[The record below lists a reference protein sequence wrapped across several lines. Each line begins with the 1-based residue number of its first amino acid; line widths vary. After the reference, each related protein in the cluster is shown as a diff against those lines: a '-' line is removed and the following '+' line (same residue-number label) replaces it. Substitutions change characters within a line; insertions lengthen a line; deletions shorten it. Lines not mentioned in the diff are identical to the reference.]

1 MTQSCGSAGAAER
14 ALSRKTGGK
23 PMVIGLLDHMG
34 YGNLGDAAVQE
45 SVIANIRKRLPN
57 TQFVGFSLIPGDTT
71 KRHGIPAYPILRWYP
86 RLEPAGTQATDRETV
101 KSTLKSVLKRAPRLY
116 ALAKLPLEAVREV
129 VFWARSYRA
138 LRTLDLLIISG
149 GGQLGELWRGPWS
162 HPYTIL
168 KFSLLAKLAR
178 RKLYFLNVGAGPLRH
193 PLSRVFVRWAVGC
206 ADYLSFRDDDSA
218 DLIRSLGVKSKI
230 HVYPDPAY
238 ALDVGNHAR
247 SVPRNS
253 STPVV
258 GLNPIGFCDSRIWP
272 RKNDLAYHEY
282 LRKITQ
288 FSVWLLMQGYDLRVF
303 TTDPSVDGLAIDDLR
318 AQLSLRLTPEMLNR
332 AFGPPAWGVDDV
344 LQVMSACDFIVT
356 PKFHGIIFSQLLGKP
371 VIALSY
377 HRKMDVAMREVD
389 QGRFCADIERFD
401 SDWLTAAFLALTDES
416 SGIRMAQETAVGA
429 RVATLTR
436 QFDNLFLNDA
446 SPGPDEAPRDTKR
459 LAQTA

>member
-1 MTQSCGSAGAAER
+1 
-14 ALSRKTGGK
+14 
-23 PMVIGLLDHMG
+23 MVIGLLDHMG

-45 SVIANIRKRLPN
+45 SVIANIRKRVPN
-57 TQFVGFSLIPGDTT
+57 PQFIGFSLIPGDTT

-86 RLEPAGTQATDRETV
+86 RLDQDGTQVTDREAAR
-101 KSTLKSVLKRAPRLY
+101 STLKSVLKRAPRLY
-116 ALAKLPLEAVREV
+116 ALAKLPLEAVREA

-138 LRTLDLLIISG
+138 LRSLDLLIISG

-162 HPYTIL
+162 HPFTIL

-193 PLSRVFVRWAVGC
+193 PLSRLFVRWAVGR

-230 HVYPDPAY
+230 HVHPDPAY
-238 ALDVGNHAR
+238 ALDVGHHAK
-247 SVPRNS
+247 SAPRNS

-272 RKNDLAYHEY
+272 RKNDPVYHEY

-303 TTDPSVDGLAIDDLR
+303 TTDPSVDGLAIEDLR
-318 AQLSLRLTPEMLNR
+318 AQLSLRLSPEMINR
-332 AFGPPAWGVDDV
+332 AFGPPAWGVEDV

-377 HRKMDVAMREVD
+377 HRKMEVAMQAVD
-389 QGRFCADIERFD
+389 QGRFCTDIEHFD

-416 SGIRMAQETAVGA
+416 SGIRMAQKTAVEA
-429 RVATLTR
+429 RLAILTA
-436 QFDNLFLNDA
+436 QFDHLFLNDA
-446 SPGPDEAPRDTKR
+446 SRGPDDARRDAKR
-459 LAQTA
+459 LAQPA